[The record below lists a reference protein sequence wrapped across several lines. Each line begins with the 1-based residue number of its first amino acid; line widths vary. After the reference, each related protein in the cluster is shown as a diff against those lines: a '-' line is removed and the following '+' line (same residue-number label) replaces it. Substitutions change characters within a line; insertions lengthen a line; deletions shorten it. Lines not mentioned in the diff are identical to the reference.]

1 VILTTK
7 IKEKIN
13 FLCGGSD
20 SRMIHAPLKPFQ
32 EVTVDFLN
40 ELSKELLKDSQA
52 RQFPDV
58 VTFAYWC
65 RKSNVLRLKTEYSC
79 QEIRLGLGT
88 AFHISPSNV
97 PINFAFSFAFSLLAG
112 NVNVIKVPSKNFP
125 QIEIVNEILVKLFS
139 NPKFKII
146 GEMTLIIQ
154 YQHDDEV
161 TRFFSANCDARII
174 WGGDDTITEI
184 RKFPTPIR
192 SIDVA
197 FSDRYSFSVI
207 DASSV
212 LALGMDDLSKLAT
225 SFYNDNYL
233 MDQNACSSPHLI
245 VWLETKKSM
254 IKARDRFWEA
264 VYLEVSKRYVS
275 EPISVIDKYT
285 NMCKDSI
292 ELDDAF
298 NYQNYGNLI
307 FIIGLQKLTN
317 NVGALRGKFGYFYE
331 YFTGDINTVAH
342 IVDKSFQTITYFG
355 IDKSKLNDF
364 VMKNSLPGVDR
375 IVPIGSALD
384 ISVYWDGYDLIRTL
398 SRIIVI
404 K

>member
-1 VILTTK
+1 
-7 IKEKIN
+7 
-13 FLCGGSD
+13 
-20 SRMIHAPLKPFQ
+20 
-32 EVTVDFLN
+32 
-40 ELSKELLKDSQA
+40 LSKELLKAPQA

-65 RKSNVLRLKTEYSC
+65 RKSNVLSLKKEYGS

-112 NVNVIKVPSKNFP
+112 NANVIKVPSKNFP
-125 QIEIVNEILVKLFS
+125 QIDIVNKILVKLFS
-139 NPKFKII
+139 SPKFKII

-174 WGGDDTITEI
+174 WGGDDTINEI

-207 DASSV
+207 DTESV

-225 SFYNDNYL
+225 SFYNDTYL

-245 VWLETKKSM
+245 VWIGQNKSM
-254 IKARDRFWEA
+254 IKAKYRFWEA
-264 VYLEVSKRYVS
+264 VYLEVSKRYLS
-275 EPISVIDKYT
+275 EPIGVIDKYT
-285 NMCKDSI
+285 HMCKDSI

-307 FIIGLQKLTN
+307 FIIGLQKITS
-317 NVGALRGKFGYFYE
+317 NVGTLRGKFGYFYE
-331 YFTGDINTVAH
+331 YYTTDLNTVAH
-342 IVDKSFQTITYFG
+342 IVDKSFQTLTYFG
-355 IDKSKLNDF
+355 IDKSRLNDF
-364 VMKNSLPGVDR
+364 VMKNSLPGIDR